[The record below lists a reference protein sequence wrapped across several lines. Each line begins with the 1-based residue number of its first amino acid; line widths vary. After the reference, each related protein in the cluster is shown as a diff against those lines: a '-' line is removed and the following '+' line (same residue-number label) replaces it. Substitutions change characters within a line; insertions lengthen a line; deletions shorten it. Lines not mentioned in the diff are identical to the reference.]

1 MDTNK
6 ANSVGF
12 TGKNKIKHAGDE
24 NKTMKII
31 LDEVP
36 VTITEQE
43 VDEMN
48 QELGIIEHNRPTSRL
63 ILALIKGVNYLKVR
77 LN

>member
-6 ANSVGF
+6 ANSIGF
-12 TGKNKIKHAGDE
+12 AGKNDISRAGDNNE
-24 NKTMKII
+24 AMKHI
-31 LDEVP
+31 LNEVP

-48 QELGIIEHNRPTSRL
+48 KEIGLTKYNRPTSRL
-63 ILALIKGVNYLKVR
+63 TLALIKAVNYLKVR
-77 LN
+77 FN